1 MLIDLRRRPLIL
13 DRSVESVHAPVLAA
27 HRVPHVFRQSAGDV
41 TRCRQ
46 HRRRIGSGVRPLVGL
61 DSSALGAIL
70 DRMLSRPRSRPLS
83 NFIEPCLPRRADKP
97 PAGRDWIHEI
107 KHDGFRTM
115 ARRDADGVRLVFHQV
130 SAV

>member
-1 MLIDLRRRPLIL
+1 
-13 DRSVESVHAPVLAA
+13 
-27 HRVPHVFRQSAGDV
+27 
-41 TRCRQ
+41 
-46 HRRRIGSGVRPLVGL
+46 VRPLVGL

-70 DRMLSRPRSRPLS
+70 DRMSSRPRSRPLS
-83 NFIEPCLPRRADKP
+83 NFIEPCLARPADKP

-107 KHDGFRTM
+107 KHDGFRIM